1 MDVVGK
7 DSVWINGFDWMKW
20 NKASFPAKTIDEIKL
35 NSEEI
40 SAMENE
46 FLKYSSNMAKGLM
59 TNKVDKSYLISG
71 VYKTI
76 AVDSYQRKIPSEV
89 LECHKFSKYVV
100 DPNKARFKKVVR
112 IFAFVLRFIKKLQM
126 KYKICQLSIAQNT
139 RYSGILSDEEITASE
154 NYFFKKATSEVKEF
168 VKENAYQKV
177 SFQKE
182 GILHYKERIL
192 ATERLN
198 ATCEISTVMKD
209 LYSNTFCVP
218 AVYKHSPLAY
228 SIVND
233 VHWHS
238 DAVKHSGVE
247 TVWRYVL
254 KLGYIMQ
261 CRDLVK
267 EMKKNCK
274 RCRYFRRKAIN
285 IEVGSVSSHSL
296 RIAPAFYATQV
307 DLSGPKHILLTTKE
321 QQSKFG

>member
-1 MDVVGK
+1 M
-7 DSVWINGFDWMKW
+7 
-20 NKASFPAKTIDEIKL
+20 
-35 NSEEI
+35 
-40 SAMENE
+40 
-46 FLKYSSNMAKGLM
+46 
-59 TNKVDKSYLISG
+59 
-71 VYKTI
+71 
-76 AVDSYQRKIPSEV
+76 
-89 LECHKFSKYVV
+89 
-100 DPNKARFKKVVR
+100 
-112 IFAFVLRFIKKLQM
+112 
-126 KYKICQLSIAQNT
+126 
-139 RYSGILSDEEITASE
+139 SDEEITASE

-168 VKENAYQKV
+168 VKENEYQKV

-198 ATCEISTVMKD
+198 ATCETSTVMKD

-218 AVYKHSPLAY
+218 AIYKHSPLAY

-307 DLSGPKHILLTTKE
+307 DLCGPFKAYSPHNKRTTIKIWLAIYCCMSTSTTLIKAMEGYSTTAIHTAICLILL
-321 QQSKFG
+321 